1 VGTKEAG
8 EELIAML
15 KPPGKAFAKVAV
27 ASTLCPGCSSPI
39 EHSTNYTIMP
49 AQTETAAGT
58 TTKLIANRTLV
69 IHVCTT
75 QHDAGE
81 PPPGSGSTRSALD

>member
-1 VGTKEAG
+1 VGTTEAR

-27 ASTLCPGCSSPI
+27 ASTLCPGCSSRI
-39 EHSTNYTIMP
+39 EHPRDYTIVP
-49 AQTETAAGT
+49 VQTETSSET
-58 TTKLIANRTLV
+58 RTKLIANRTLV

-75 QHDAGE
+75 DTNRVVRVAE
-81 PPPGSGSTRSALD
+81 T

>member
-1 VGTKEAG
+1 
-8 EELIAML
+8 ML

-75 QHDAGE
+75 RHDAGE
-81 PPPGSGSTRSALD
+81 LPPDSAS

>member
-1 VGTKEAG
+1 MAV
-8 EELIAML
+8 L
-15 KPPGKAFAKVAV
+15 KPPGKAFARVAV

-49 AQTETAAGT
+49 TQTVTAAGT

-75 QHDAGE
+75 RDDADAL
-81 PPPGSGSTRSALD
+81 PGTT